1 MSDSNSSLHQLS
13 QRRLSRTHHHCIHAL
28 IAAYFNL
35 MSKLNGITAFSHHVD
50 EVRLIDKPSIEC
62 IRFCRKD
69 FSFLGTKNLISC
81 YFRQAYALDLSPL
94 GRSKS

>member
-1 MSDSNSSLHQLS
+1 MSESNTSLHQLS
-13 QRRLSRTHHHCIHAL
+13 QRRLSRNHHHSIHAL

-35 MSKLNGITAFSHHVD
+35 MSKLNGITAFSRHVD
-50 EVRLIDKPSIEC
+50 EVRLIEQTIE
-62 IRFCRKD
+62 FVGNGF

-81 YFRQAYALDLSPL
+81 YFRQAYALDLPLL

>member
-13 QRRLSRTHHHCIHAL
+13 QRRLSRTHHHSIHAL

-35 MSKLNGITAFSHHVD
+35 MSKLNGIAAFSHHVD

-62 IRFCRKD
+62 I
-69 FSFLGTKNLISC
+69 SFVGRIFLSSEQKIS
-81 YFRQAYALDLSPL
+81 FPVISDRHMH
-94 GRSKS
+94 